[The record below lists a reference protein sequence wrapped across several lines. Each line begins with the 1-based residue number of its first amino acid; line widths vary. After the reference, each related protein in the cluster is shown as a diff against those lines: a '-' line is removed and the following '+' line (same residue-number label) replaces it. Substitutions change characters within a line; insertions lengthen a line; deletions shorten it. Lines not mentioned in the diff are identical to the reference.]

1 MSSDPSDPTGGSAP
15 LPTIAAGPAR
25 RRRGGRVVLY
35 RYAVVL
41 ALLLVIALFSALA
54 PGTFPTAGN
63 ARTIINSQAILLVL
77 SLGLTLP
84 LITGDFDLSIG
95 ATMGLAGALV
105 AVLSGMGLIDLATV
119 LLTLAVCAVIGIVN
133 GFLIVRAGL
142 TAFIATLA
150 TGTVIAG
157 LTLYVSAGTIVTTVP
172 LSLETFAQARVPTLG
187 IGMPAIVGFGFAIVL
202 WYLYEHTPLGR
213 RLYFVGEGREAA
225 RLTGLPV
232 GRLRILA
239 FIGASLAAGVA
250 GLLLAGQLGGMSPSI
265 GPTFLLPAY
274 AAAFLGSTTIKPGRF
289 NSFGTVIGLYLLVVG
304 VTGLELLGVESWV
317 EQVFNGVALALAV
330 AFARLVSTEQL

>member
-1 MSSDPSDPTGGSAP
+1 MSSEPADPTGGSAP
-15 LPTIAAGPAR
+15 LPAIVAGPAR

-35 RYAVVL
+35 RYAVVM
-41 ALLLVIALFSALA
+41 ALLLVILLFSALA

-77 SLGLTLP
+77 ALGLTLP

-105 AVLSGMGLIDLATV
+105 AVLSRMGLSDPATV
-119 LLTLAVCAVIGIVN
+119 LLTLGVCVVIGIVN

-172 LSLETFAQARVPTLG
+172 PSLEAIAQARVPTLG
-187 IGMPAIVGFGFAIVL
+187 IGMPAIVGFGLAIVL

-213 RLYFVGEGREAA
+213 RLYFVREGREAA

-250 GLLLAGQLGGMSPSI
+250 GLLLAGELGGMSPSI